1 MSVQN
6 TKSTESFIKHNQ
18 KLEDQLTAGGFT
30 IVTKEEAVQI
40 LFDNG
45 LIRPDRADAGNVIQN
60 QFKYVSPTGDIVW
73 IHTGII
79 GNSFSKKG
87 SAWMMVLAKKKKG
100 EKRRKVFVREFYRDS
115 PISLIPKLIT
125 YGYLGKAIAD
135 MKPKDGELI
144 KVVNRYEWQYSDG
157 KSKPFQVSHC
167 FSKMRTYGV
176 SEDLLQI
183 ICNKENSRNS
193 YLRRTQPL
201 VDTQIMKRQE
211 DIQKTWLVEE
221 KKIK

>member
-79 GNSFSKKG
+79 GNSFSKKFT
-87 SAWMMVLAKKKKG
+87 SFSENKRQMYKTYNIKSNQKLQILLMNRYILSLAKVLK
-100 EKRRKVFVREFYRDS
+100 
-115 PISLIPKLIT
+115 
-125 YGYLGKAIAD
+125 
-135 MKPKDGELI
+135 
-144 KVVNRYEWQYSDG
+144 
-157 KSKPFQVSHC
+157 
-167 FSKMRTYGV
+167 
-176 SEDLLQI
+176 
-183 ICNKENSRNS
+183 
-193 YLRRTQPL
+193 
-201 VDTQIMKRQE
+201 
-211 DIQKTWLVEE
+211 
-221 KKIK
+221 